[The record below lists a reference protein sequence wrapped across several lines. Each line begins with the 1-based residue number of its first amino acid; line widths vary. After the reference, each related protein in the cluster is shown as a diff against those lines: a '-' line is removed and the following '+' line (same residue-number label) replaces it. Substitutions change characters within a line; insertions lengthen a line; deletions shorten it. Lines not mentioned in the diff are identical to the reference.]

1 MTAISKIVTGAGLG
15 ATLAACSPTTN
26 PPLFF
31 AQTHTFG
38 VGIHGSPTQQS
49 ADLTLGYRDLD
60 IAIVPVSATDG
71 AGQVVPLTSIAGG
84 GNSRNALSVLGQF
97 NANAAATAPTVSLGT
112 FFATGL
118 AADKLADG
126 FGERLSKSP

>member
-1 MTAISKIVTGAGLG
+1 VTAISKIVIGAGFG
-15 ATLAACSPTTN
+15 AALAACSPTTN
-26 PPLFF
+26 TPLFF

-60 IAIVPVSATDG
+60 VAIVPVSVTDG
-71 AGQVVPLTSIAGG
+71 AGQVVPLISTAGG

-97 NANAAATAPTVSLGT
+97 NANAATNTPTVSLGT

-126 FGERLSKSP
+126 FSDKLSKSP